1 MIDHSEKIDRLKQI
15 AFEIHGFVAANAEDH
30 KPEIEL
36 PPPPGY
42 QENKHAVSEI
52 DLEAGVP
59 QEHQG

>member
-1 MIDHSEKIDRLKQI
+1 MIDHTAKIDRLKQI